1 VVRRHLPRPADLAP
15 LLRPRLPRFGATGRL
30 ARCFTVDDVRR
41 AARRR
46 APRPVYDYVVGAA
59 EREVSRDREARCW
72 ERVQFH
78 PRVLR
83 DVSKVDLNTTVVGQ
97 PMPGPLIL
105 GPTGF
110 SRMMHTDG
118 ERAVVRAAAA
128 AGVTYTL
135 STMGTTSIE
144 EVAAAAPDAARWFQ
158 LYVWRDR
165 GFTEAV
171 VRRAG
176 EAGYSALVVTVDS
189 PLAGKRVRDLHNG
202 FSVPPALS
210 VGTFLAGLRHP
221 AWTLDLLTTDPPTF
235 ASFARRP
242 DRLQDVVN
250 ALFDPTVTWDMVD
263 WLRQRWSGPLL
274 VKGITHVEDAVRA
287 ARAGVDGIVVSTHGG
302 RQLDR
307 SPVPLEALPSIVD
320 AVGDRVDVL
329 LDGGVTTGSDIVA
342 ALAFGARAVMVG
354 RAYLYGLM
362 AAGQPG
368 VARVLEILDE
378 ETRRAMQLV
387 GVVSPAELDRSYVTL
402 RDEDFGRALS

>member
-15 LLRPRLPRFGATGRL
+15 LLRPRLPRLGAAGRL
-30 ARCFTVDDVRR
+30 TRCFTVDDVRR

-59 EREVSRDREARCW
+59 EREVSRGREADCW
-72 ERVQFH
+72 RRVEFT

-83 DVSKVDLNTTVVGQ
+83 DVSKVDLSTTVVGQ
-97 PMPGPLIL
+97 PMPSPLIL

-110 SRMMHTDG
+110 SRMMHADG

-144 EVAAAAPDAARWFQ
+144 DVAAAAPEAARWFQ

-171 VRRAG
+171 VRRARD
-176 EAGYSALVVTVDS
+176 AGFSALVVTVDS

-210 VGTFLAGLRHP
+210 VSTFLAGLRHP
-221 AWTLDLLTTDPPTF
+221 AWTFDLLTTDPPTF
-235 ASFARRP
+235 ASFATRP

-250 ALFDPTVTWDMVD
+250 ALFDPTVTWEMVD
-263 WLRQRWSGPLL
+263 WLRERWPGPLL
-274 VKGITHVEDAVRA
+274 VKGITHRADAVRA
-287 ARAGVDGIVVSTHGG
+287 AEVGVDGIVVSTHGG

-307 SPVPLEALPSIVD
+307 SPVPLEVLPSIVD

-329 LDGGVTTGSDIVA
+329 LDGGVSTGADVVA

-362 AAGQPG
+362 AAGEPG
-368 VARVLEILDE
+368 VAHVLAIFDDEI
-378 ETRRAMQLV
+378 RRAMRLL
-387 GVVSPAELDRSYVTL
+387 GVVSVAELDRSYATL
-402 RDEDFGRALS
+402 RPA

>member
-15 LLRPRLPRFGATGRL
+15 LLRPRLPRLGATGRL
-30 ARCFTVDDVRR
+30 ARCFTVDDLRR

-59 EREVSRDREARCW
+59 EREVSRDREAECW
-72 ERVQFH
+72 RRVEFA

-83 DVSKVDLNTTVVGQ
+83 DVSKVDLSTTVVGQ
-97 PMPGPLIL
+97 RMPSPLIL

-110 SRMMHTDG
+110 SRMMHADG

-144 EVAAAAPDAARWFQ
+144 DVAAAAPEAARWFQ

-165 GFTEAV
+165 DLTEAV
-171 VRRAG
+171 VRRAR

-210 VGTFLAGLRHP
+210 VASFLAGLRHP
-221 AWTLDLLTTDPPTF
+221 AWTFDLLTTDPPTF
-235 ASFARRP
+235 ASFAKRP
-242 DRLQDVVN
+242 DQLQDVVN
-250 ALFDPTVTWDMVD
+250 ALFDPSVTWDMVD
-263 WLRQRWSGPLL
+263 WLRARWPGPLL
-274 VKGITHVEDAVRA
+274 VKGITQVRDAVRA
-287 ARAGVDGIVVSTHGG
+287 AELGVDGIVVSTHGG

-307 SPVPLEALPSIVD
+307 SPVPLEVLPSIVD
-320 AVGDRVDVL
+320 EVGDSVDVL
-329 LDGGVTTGSDIVA
+329 LDGGVTTGADIVA
-342 ALAFGARAVMVG
+342 ALAFGARAVLVG

-362 AAGQPG
+362 AAGEPG
-368 VARVLEILDE
+368 VARVLAILAE
-378 ETRRAMQLV
+378 ETQRAMQLL
-387 GVVSPAELDRSYVTL
+387 GVVSPAELDRSYVSL
-402 RDEDFGRALS
+402 RPPGS

>member
-1 VVRRHLPRPADLAP
+1 MARRHLPRPADLAP
-15 LLRPRLPRFGATGRL
+15 LLRPRLPRLGARGRL

-46 APRPVYDYVVGAA
+46 APRPVYEYVVGAA
-59 EREVSRDREARCW
+59 EREVSRDREAESWR
-72 ERVQFH
+72 RVELH

-83 DVSKVDLNTTVVGQ
+83 DVSKVDLSTTVVGE
-97 PMPGPLIL
+97 PMPSPLIL

-144 EVAAAAPDAARWFQ
+144 DVAAAAPEAARWFQ

-165 GFTEAV
+165 DFTEAV

-176 EAGYSALVVTVDS
+176 EAGYTALVVTVDS

-210 VGTFLAGLRHP
+210 ASTFLDGLRHP
-221 AWTLDLLTTDPPTF
+221 AWTFDLLTTDPPTF
-235 ASFARRP
+235 ASFATRP
-242 DRLQDVVN
+242 ERLQDVVN
-250 ALFDPTVTWDMVD
+250 ALFDPSVTWDLVG
-263 WLRQRWSGPLL
+263 WLRERWRGPLL
-274 VKGITHVEDAVRA
+274 VKGVTHVADAVRA
-287 ARAGVDGIVVSTHGG
+287 AELGVDGIVVSTHGG

-307 SPVPLEALPSIVD
+307 APVPLEVLPSIVD
-320 AVGDRVDVL
+320 EVGGSVDVL
-329 LDGGVTTGSDIVA
+329 LDGGITTGADIVA

-362 AAGQPG
+362 AGGEAG
-368 VARVLEILDE
+368 VARVLDILAE
-378 ETRRAMQLV
+378 EMRRTMQLL
-387 GVVSPAELDRSYVTL
+387 GVASPAELDRSHASM
-402 RDEDFGRALS
+402 RPA